1 MRAILNQIVS
11 IIAWMERFAGS
22 QVPRNSTKSLEAA
35 KEGFPNA
42 SVATLLQQRWGLV
55 CVLPASCYTTALF
68 QQSVRAVLR

>member
-35 KEGFPNA
+35 KGRVSQCKCSNSAPAKVGAGVCSPSE
-42 SVATLLQQRWGLV
+42 LLQH
-55 CVLPASCYTTALF
+55 C
-68 QQSVRAVLR
+68 SVSAKC